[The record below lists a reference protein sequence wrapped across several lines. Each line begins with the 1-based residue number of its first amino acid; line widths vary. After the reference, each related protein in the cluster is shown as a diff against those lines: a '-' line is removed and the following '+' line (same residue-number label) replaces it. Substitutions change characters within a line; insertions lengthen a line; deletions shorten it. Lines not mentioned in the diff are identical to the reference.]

1 MMQEELFLS
10 GLDDEALVPETI
22 SSSGLLPQHKIR
34 GNLPFSTLLYFMS
47 HAQYFLASFALIAVV
62 SLNSHLVLSHLK

>member
-1 MMQEELFLS
+1 MQLVGGVFLSPPTIIWHVSRMMQEELFFCE
-10 GLDDEALVPETI
+10 LDDEALVPETI

-47 HAQYFLASFALIAVV
+47 HAQ
-62 SLNSHLVLSHLK
+62 